1 MSEITR
7 KMASIQRVAEVKSI
21 EGADLI
27 CAYKINGWWVV
38 DQVGKYQ
45 VGDLTIY
52 CEIDS
57 WIPTKIAPFLS
68 KGKEP
73 REYFG
78 VKGERLRTVRLKGQ
92 LSQGLIMPLSVLG
105 VENYWRCYIPPNH
118 WTKDS
123 IQVNHEEGSDCTEF
137 LGIQKWEAPVNAQL
151 AGIMKGNWPHFIQKT
166 DQERI
171 QNIQREIT
179 DAFNNKDEFEVT
191 VKLDGSSCTVYYNNN
206 ELGVCSRNIDLKLDQ
221 EGNAFV
227 DIAKKTGLIDAL
239 TKLGR
244 NIAVQGELMGP
255 GIQGNKEDFKEN
267 RLFVFDIY
275 DIDNQCYFSVTDRM
289 DIFRELQVL
298 SGCMYLDLTPLD
310 QNHFITLPSD
320 DIDKL
325 LKLAE
330 GSSINAK
337 IREGI
342 VFKRLDGKFSFKII
356 NNEFLLKDR

>member
-92 LSQGLIMPLSVLG
+92 LSQGLLLPYETLA
-105 VENYWRCYIPPNH
+105 VEFEGNTGIGDW
-118 WTKDS
+118 
-123 IQVNHEEGSDCTEF
+123 EEGDDVSEELD
-137 LGIQKWEAPVNAQL
+137 IQKWEAPVNAQL

-191 VKLDGSSCTVYYNNN
+191 VKLDGSSCTVYYNNG
-206 ELGVCSRNIDLKLDQ
+206 ELGVCSRNIDLKLEQ

>member
-7 KMASIQRVAEVKSI
+7 KMASVQRVAEVKSI

-57 WIPTKIAPFLS
+57 WIPNTIAPFLS

-78 VKGERLRTVRLKGQ
+78 VKGERLRTIRLKGQ
-92 LSQGLIMPLSVLG
+92 LSQGLLLP
-105 VENYWRCYIPPNH
+105 YAIPAF
-118 WTKDS
+118 
-123 IQVNHEEGSDCTEF
+123 EEWKESDDISE
-137 LGIQKWEAPVNAQL
+137 LLDIQKWEAPVNAQL

-171 QNIQREIT
+171 QNIQQEVT
-179 DAFNNKDEFEVT
+179 NAFNNKDEFEVT
-191 VKLDGSSCTVYYNNN
+191 VKLDGSSCTVYYNNG
-206 ELGVCSRNIDLKLDQ
+206 EVGVCSRNIDLKLEQ

-227 DIAKKTGLIDAL
+227 DIAKKTGLTETL
-239 TKLGR
+239 PKLNR
-244 NIAVQGELMGP
+244 NIAIQGELMGP
-255 GIQGNKEDFKEN
+255 GIQGNKEDFREN

-275 DIDNQCYFSVTDRM
+275 DIDNQCYFSVTDKM
-289 DIFRELQVL
+289 DIFIELL
-298 SGCMYLDLTPLD
+298 ALGGCMHLELTPLD
-310 QNHFITLPSD
+310 QNHFITLPTD
-320 DIDKL
+320 NIDEL

-330 GSSINAK
+330 GQSINAK
-337 IREGI
+337 VREGI

>member
-1 MSEITR
+1 MSEINR
-7 KMASIQRVAEVKSI
+7 KMATVQRVAEVKSI

-57 WIPTKIAPFLS
+57 WIPNTIAPFLS

-78 VKGERLRTVRLKGQ
+78 VKGERLRTIRLKGQ
-92 LSQGLIMPLSVLG
+92 LSQGLLLP
-105 VENYWRCYIPPNH
+105 YAIPAF
-118 WTKDS
+118 
-123 IQVNHEEGSDCTEF
+123 EEWKESDDISE
-137 LGIQKWEAPVNAQL
+137 LLDIQKWEAPVNAQL

-171 QNIQREIT
+171 QNIQQEVT
-179 DAFNNKDEFEVT
+179 NAFNNKDEFEVT
-191 VKLDGSSCTVYYNNN
+191 VKLDGSSCTVYYNNG
-206 ELGVCSRNIDLKLDQ
+206 EVGVCSRNIDLKLEQ

-227 DIAKKTGLIDAL
+227 DIAKKTGLIETL
-239 TKLGR
+239 PKLNR
-244 NIAVQGELMGP
+244 NIAIQGELMGP
-255 GIQGNKEDFKEN
+255 GIQGNKEDFREN

-289 DIFRELQVL
+289 DIFRELIAL
-298 SGCMYLDLTPLD
+298 GGCMDLELTPLD
-310 QNHFITLPSD
+310 QNHFITLPTD
-320 DIDKL
+320 NIDEL
-325 LKLAE
+325 LKMAE
-330 GSSINAK
+330 GTSINAK
-337 IREGI
+337 VREGI
-342 VFKRLDGKFSFKII
+342 VFKRVDGKFSFKII
-356 NNEFLLKDR
+356 NNEFLLKDK

>member
-7 KMASIQRVAEVKSI
+7 KMASVQRVAEVRSI

-57 WIPTKIAPFLS
+57 WIPTEIAPFLS

-92 LSQGLIMPLSVLG
+92 LSQGLLLPYETLA
-105 VENYWRCYIPPNH
+105 VEFEGNTGIGDW
-118 WTKDS
+118 
-123 IQVNHEEGSDCTEF
+123 EEGDDVSEELD
-137 LGIQKWEAPVNAQL
+137 IQKWEAPVNAQL

-179 DAFNNKDEFEVT
+179 DAFNNKDKFEVT
-191 VKLDGSSCTVYYNNN
+191 VKLDGSSCTVYYNNG

-239 TKLGR
+239 TKLNR

-289 DIFRELQVL
+289 DIFRELQAL
-298 SGCMYLDLTPLD
+298 GGCMYLDLTPLD

>member
-92 LSQGLIMPLSVLG
+92 LSQGLLLPYETLA
-105 VENYWRCYIPPNH
+105 VEFEGNTGIGDW
-118 WTKDS
+118 
-123 IQVNHEEGSDCTEF
+123 EEGDDVSEELD
-137 LGIQKWEAPVNAQL
+137 IQKWEAPVNAQL

-191 VKLDGSSCTVYYNNN
+191 VKLDGSSCTVYYNNG
-206 ELGVCSRNIDLKLDQ
+206 ELGVCSRNIDLKLEQ

-298 SGCMYLDLTPLD
+298 GGCMYLDLTPLD

>member
-7 KMASIQRVAEVKSI
+7 KMASVQRVAEVKSI

-38 DQVGKYQ
+38 DRVGKYQ

-57 WIPTKIAPFLS
+57 WIPTEIAPFLS

-92 LSQGLIMPLSVLG
+92 LSQGLLLPYETLA
-105 VENYWRCYIPPNH
+105 VEFEGNTGIGDW
-118 WTKDS
+118 
-123 IQVNHEEGSDCTEF
+123 EEGDDVSEELD
-137 LGIQKWEAPVNAQL
+137 IQKWEAPVNAQL

-191 VKLDGSSCTVYYNNN
+191 VKLDGSSCTVYYNNG

-289 DIFRELQVL
+289 DIFRELQAL
-298 SGCMYLDLTPLD
+298 GGCMYLDLTPLD

>member
-7 KMASIQRVAEVKSI
+7 KMASVQRVAEVKSI
-21 EGADLI
+21 KGADLI

-57 WIPTKIAPFLS
+57 WIPNTIAPFLS

-92 LSQGLIMPLSVLG
+92 LSQGLLLPYETLA
-105 VENYWRCYIPPNH
+105 VEFEGNTGIGDW
-118 WTKDS
+118 
-123 IQVNHEEGSDCTEF
+123 EEGDDVSEELD
-137 LGIQKWEAPVNAQL
+137 IQKWEAPVNAQL

-179 DAFNNKDEFEVT
+179 DAFNNKDKFEVT
-191 VKLDGSSCTVYYNNN
+191 VKLDGSSCTVYYNNS
-206 ELGVCSRNIDLKLDQ
+206 EVGVCSRNIDLKLEQ

-227 DIAKKTGLIDAL
+227 DIAKKTGLIETL
-239 TKLGR
+239 PKLNR
-244 NIAVQGELMGP
+244 NIAIQGELMGP
-255 GIQGNKEDFKEN
+255 GIQGNKEDFREN

-289 DIFRELQVL
+289 DIFRELL
-298 SGCMYLDLTPLD
+298 ALGGCMHLELTPLD
-310 QNHFITLPSD
+310 QTHFITLPSD
-320 DIDKL
+320 NIDKL
-325 LKLAE
+325 LQLAE
-330 GSSINAK
+330 GQSINAK
-337 IREGI
+337 VREGI